1 MNQPRRILYVD
12 DDAGLRRLVQRALE
26 RRGFMVE
33 TAEGA
38 DAAMAALSDRRCD
51 LVAVDHHMPGK
62 DGLALLAEI
71 TALPDAPPVVF
82 VTGTDDTRVAVAALK
97 SGAVDF
103 VIKAV
108 GEDFFD
114 LLANAFNQALEKV
127 ALLRAKAQIEG
138 ELRETNARLETLLDE
153 VHHRVANSL
162 QLVSSFVSLQAAQTR
177 DPAAAAA
184 LSETQGRIQA
194 VTQVHRR
201 LYTSR
206 NAEAIELEAYLGT
219 LLDALRRSLADVN
232 SQVELTLTAE
242 PVIVKPDHAV
252 SIGVVVA
259 ELVSNAAK
267 YAFDP
272 GAAGRI
278 EVVLAP
284 AANGGFTIEVADD
297 GCGFDEAG
305 EVQGTGIGMRI
316 ISAMARSM
324 RSSVERPACER
335 GTRFLLR
342 VDGAKEA

>member
-1 MNQPRRILYVD
+1 MSSARRILYVD
-12 DDAGLRRLVQRALE
+12 DDAGLRRLVQRSLE
-26 RRGFMVE
+26 RRGFKVE
-33 TAEGA
+33 TADGA
-38 DAAMAALSDRRCD
+38 DAAMAALTEGQWD
-51 LVAVDHHMPGK
+51 LVAIDHHMPGK
-62 DGLALLAEI
+62 DGLTLLAEI

-114 LLANAFNQALEKV
+114 LLANAFDQALEKV

-138 ELRETNARLETLLDE
+138 ELRETNSRLEMLLDE

-162 QLVSSFVSLQAAQTR
+162 QLVSSFVSLQAAQAG

-206 NAEAIELEAYLGT
+206 SAEAIELEAYLGT
-219 LLDALRRSLADVN
+219 LLDALRRNLADVN
-232 SQVELTLTAE
+232 SHVELVLTAK
-242 PVIVKPDHAV
+242 PVVVKPDQAV
-252 SIGVVVA
+252 SVGVVVT

-267 YAFDP
+267 YAFEP
-272 GAAGRI
+272 GKPGRI
-278 EVVLAP
+278 EVVLEPVAG
-284 AANGGFTIEVADD
+284 GGFIVEVADN

-305 EVQGTGIGMRI
+305 EIQGTGIGMRI
-316 ISAMARSM
+316 ISAMARSL
-324 RSSVERPACER
+324 RSEVERPSSEQ
-335 GTRFLLR
+335 GTRFRLK
-342 VDGAKEA
+342 VGGVKVA